1 MSPQQKVLLT
11 EGFEALGPERVTRGL
26 QASGHSWR
34 DCFLALATA
43 HQLEQYPRKEHFV
56 STLFDV
62 PVRVVNAV
70 VRAWD
75 HDEQAFRAL
84 VAEWLE
90 LNRAAALVCSNGDL
104 RLVVDDKTWVV
115 PAIKVAGATLG

>member
-1 MSPQQKVLLT
+1 MHPTPAEEGTMSPQQKVLLT

-43 HQLEQYPRKEHFV
+43 RQLEQYPRREHFV

-90 LNRAAALVCSNGDL
+90 LNRAAVTTGA
-104 RLVVDDKTWVV
+104 VV
-115 PAIKVAGATLG
+115 GA